1 MIPVEDFVLLFFKAI
16 RDTKAKANIVYE
28 DVASSYVALFGQDAL
43 KELGKVD
50 VNRLGIIS
58 KKVNRTVNSYL
69 FSGSIGFSW
78 NDGVYLT
85 ENGERKVQ
93 ELLAKKEYSDVL
105 YKLKE
110 LLLEVS
116 LDGICRIAK
125 DIALKQAG
133 KIYF

>member
-1 MIPVEDFVLLFFKAI
+1 MIPIEDFVLLFFKAI
-16 RDTKAKANIVYE
+16 RDTRTKANIVYE

-43 KELGKVD
+43 KELGKID
-50 VNRLGIIS
+50 INRLGIIS

-85 ENGERKVQ
+85 ENGERKVR
-93 ELLAKKEYSDVL
+93 ELLTKKEYSDVL
-105 YKLKE
+105 YELKE